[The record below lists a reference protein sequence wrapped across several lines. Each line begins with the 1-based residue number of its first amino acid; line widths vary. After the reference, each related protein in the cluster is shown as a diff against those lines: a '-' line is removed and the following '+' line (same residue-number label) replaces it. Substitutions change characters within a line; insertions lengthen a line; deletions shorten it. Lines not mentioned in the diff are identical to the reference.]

1 MVGRVNFMWKKA
13 LGHCGRSS
21 DGAFRLR
28 SVAVCRDGFSSNCG
42 HSPPISSLWEEIG
55 PEQR

>member
-1 MVGRVNFMWKKA
+1 MEKA